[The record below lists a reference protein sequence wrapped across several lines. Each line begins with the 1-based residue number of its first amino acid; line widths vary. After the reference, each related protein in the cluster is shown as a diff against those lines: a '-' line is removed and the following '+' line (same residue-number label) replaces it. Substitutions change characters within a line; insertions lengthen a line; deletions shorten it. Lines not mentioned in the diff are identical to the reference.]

1 MKLFLIHLLLKLI
14 SVCGNCN
21 TIDDQNARVYVPNKI
36 KNMNVKVF
44 NLMSGVNETRFLVE
58 HESFECKC
66 ELNESVC
73 NSKQEWNHDEC
84 QCECKGFDDWSSCED
99 DYI

>member
-1 MKLFLIHLLLKLI
+1 
-14 SVCGNCN
+14 
-21 TIDDQNARVYVPNKI
+21 
-36 KNMNVKVF
+36 MNVKVF

-84 QCECKGFDDWSSCED
+84 QCECKGLDDWSSCED
-99 DYI
+99 DYIQNPSTCGCECNKAFRINEYLDLKNC